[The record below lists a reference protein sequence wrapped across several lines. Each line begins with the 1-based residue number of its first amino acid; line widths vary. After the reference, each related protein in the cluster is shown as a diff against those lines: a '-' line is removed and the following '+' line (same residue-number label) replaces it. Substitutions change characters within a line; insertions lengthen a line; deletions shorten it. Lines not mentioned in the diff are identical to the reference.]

1 VAPGFGTYVPDEV
14 IFQGPDDNANNATF
28 TATALSFDTSTNVLR
43 LINTTGTLTTNAP
56 VRNVPK
62 TNRTLLSY
70 TTPDYAVLSGYVT
83 YIENRTGVQRSSDGI
98 EQIRIVLG
106 Y

>member
-1 VAPGFGTYVPDEV
+1 VAPGFGVYVQDEV
-14 IFQGPDDNANNATF
+14 IFQGPDDNIENATF